1 MLQLKGRLGRGRE
14 HLLQG
19 RIYPY
24 LKRGA
29 DVSLSLLL
37 LLAAAPLFLFAAFG
51 IRVTSRGPIL
61 FRQVRVGRRLEPF
74 LLYKFRT
81 MSTCAPHDL
90 ATAAFRDPE
99 RYVTRFGHFLRKT
112 SLDELPQLFNVLRG
126 EMSLLGPRPLVLT
139 EVELIASR
147 AARGV
152 YTVRPGISGL
162 AQIAGRDDLDD
173 RQKLRLDIEYVRHL
187 SFFSDF
193 LLFFSTMLAVL
204 TRRGVRERI

>member
-1 MLQLKGRLGRGRE
+1 MVQLKGNLGRERE
-14 HLLQG
+14 
-19 RIYPY
+19 RMTCARTYPCV
-24 LKRGA
+24 KRVA
-29 DVSLSLLL
+29 DVLLSLFLL
-37 LLAAAPLFLFAAFG
+37 FAAAPLFLFAAFG

-81 MSTCAPHDL
+81 MSTRAPRDL
-90 ATAAFRDPE
+90 ATAALANPE

-173 RQKLRLDIEYVRHL
+173 QQKLRLDMEYVRHL

-193 LLFFSTMLAVL
+193 QLFFSTLSAVL